1 VLNAS
6 RHHRKNRC
14 AHLILKEY
22 MYLQTGL
29 QALPPFFGFSVA
41 EFETGIGDFLFSSY
55 LTGR

>member
-1 VLNAS
+1 
-6 RHHRKNRC
+6 
-14 AHLILKEY
+14 